1 MITHKEKLREY
12 IPPVVP
18 PTAPTEIV
26 KDIMASKHITMND
39 MAEAFGMTQNA
50 MRNRLRLNN
59 ISIDKLEE
67 MLTGLGYKILI
78 VPSETKLRNREY
90 EVVPDQE

>member
-1 MITHKEKLREY
+1 MIVHKEREY
-12 IPPVVP
+12 IYTPPAVAP
-18 PTAPTEIV
+18 TSPTAIV

-78 VPSETKLRNREY
+78 VPSDTELRKNEY
-90 EVVPDQE
+90 EVVSNKN